1 MALGKGLKALIKEEP
16 DNLSTENGRMIVSV
30 GIDRLIPNP
39 DQPRVHFNEAALQE
53 LADSIRIHGV
63 ISPLVVSQT
72 DGGYLIIAG
81 ERRWRASRIA
91 GLTEVPVILENV
103 PEEQILEIAIIEN
116 VQREDLNIIEEASAY
131 KSLIDHFNYTQAQ
144 LAEKIGKNRTTVAN
158 ILRMNALP
166 ETIQEMTRQSRLSYG
181 HARALLAVEDE
192 QEAVRLAEECADG
205 KMSVRQLEK
214 RIAALKKPKPEKQ
227 TVEDPYVRD
236 LEDRLSGY
244 LDSPVVLKQKKNKG
258 KIEIPYSSLE
268 ELDRIL
274 SRIGL
279 EGQEEE

>member
-144 LAEKIGKNRTTVAN
+144 LAEKIGKNRATVAN
-158 ILRMNALP
+158 ILRLNALP
-166 ETIQEMTRQSRLSYG
+166 ETIQEITRQSRLSYG

-214 RIAALKKPKPEKQ
+214 RITALKKPKPEKQ